1 MPQFTLEY
9 TVTERTRQRMVVE
22 APTAD
27 EAIRLLAEYEIDET
41 DNWQTDSLEY
51 SIGDV
56 DLIDV
61 ETDKPV
67 SRPVKRFVIVEQ
79 SGYVG
84 ERDATAHADLLAAIA
99 HRERTYTPDELNPES
114 SVCLNVGIRMDWTDD
129 EGNEHSE
136 YVA

>member
-9 TVTERTRQRMVVE
+9 TVTERTRQRMTVE
-22 APTAD
+22 ADTAD

-56 DLIDV
+56 DLVDV

-67 SRPVKRFVIVEQ
+67 PRYVKRFVIVEQ
-79 SGYVG
+79 SGYEG
-84 ERDATAHADLLAAIA
+84 ERDTSAHADLMAAIT
-99 HRERTYTPDELNPES
+99 HRAKTYDADELDPES
-114 SVCLNVGIRMDWTDD
+114 PNCLHVGIRMDWTD
-129 EGNEHSE
+129 EAGEHQE